1 MFLMDKT
8 LCIPIS
14 ILALQTPGHPWEDF
28 LRRVGSWIFSA
39 NPLAPST
46 GSYLCVF
53 AAADARRLWSES
65 GSLLPVSCGLGLSF
79 PSSQLLWSSSPS
91 LGLLSQP
98 GACHFLPRDQQ
109 SVVQTAPSLPKAP
122 WAWGS
127 PFPVNFSEIP
137 ALSRET
143 LWDRRVLLPEGWGIR
158 QNR

>member
-1 MFLMDKT
+1 MFLVHKT

-14 ILALQTPGHPWEDF
+14 ILALQMPGRPWEDF

-39 NPLAPST
+39 NPLST
-46 GSYLCVF
+46 GSYLRVF

-65 GSLLPVSCGLGLSF
+65 GSLLPVSCGLGLCS

-98 GACHFLPRDQQ
+98 GACHLLPRDQQ
-109 SVVQTAPSLPKAP
+109 SVEQTAPSLPKAP
-122 WAWGS
+122 RAWGS
-127 PFPVNFSEIP
+127 LFSVNPSEIP

-143 LWDRRVLLPEGWGIR
+143 LWDRRVLLPEGWGVW

>member
-1 MFLMDKT
+1 MFLGHKT

-14 ILALQTPGHPWEDF
+14 VLALQMPGHPWEDF

-53 AAADARRLWSES
+53 AAADARCLWSES
-65 GSLLPVSCGLGLSF
+65 GSLLPVSCGLGLCS
-79 PSSQLLWSSSPS
+79 PSSQLFWSSSPS

-98 GACHFLPRDQQ
+98 GACHLLPRDQQ
-109 SVVQTAPSLPKAP
+109 SVEQTAPSLPKAP
-122 WAWGS
+122 RAWGS
-127 PFPVNFSEIP
+127 PFSVNFSETP

-143 LWDRRVLLPEGWGIR
+143 LWDRRVLLPEGWGIQ